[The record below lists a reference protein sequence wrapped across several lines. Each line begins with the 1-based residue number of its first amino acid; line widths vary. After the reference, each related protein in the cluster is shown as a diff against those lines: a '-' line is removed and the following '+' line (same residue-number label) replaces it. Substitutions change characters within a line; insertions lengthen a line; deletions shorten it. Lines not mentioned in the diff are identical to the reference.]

1 MLPAILGWILTCFNG
16 TSCIYQKHNGRN
28 CLILMTKKKKV
39 SKSLDNGFS
48 IEGFLEVMASSKGK
62 SAAPVLWSTV
72 QIVSY

>member
-1 MLPAILGWILTCFNG
+1 
-16 TSCIYQKHNGRN
+16 
-28 CLILMTKKKKV
+28 MTKKKKKKKV
-39 SKSLDNGFS
+39 SKSLDTSFS

>member
-1 MLPAILGWILTCFNG
+1 MEPLAYTKNIMAG
-16 TSCIYQKHNGRN
+16 TV
-28 CLILMTKKKKV
+28 LFLWPKKKKV
-39 SKSLDNGFS
+39 SKSLDTGFS

>member
-1 MLPAILGWILTCFNG
+1 
-16 TSCIYQKHNGRN
+16 
-28 CLILMTKKKKV
+28 MTKKKKV

>member
-1 MLPAILGWILTCFNG
+1 MEPLAYTKNTMAG
-16 TSCIYQKHNGRN
+16 TVLFLWPKK
-28 CLILMTKKKKV
+28 KKKKV
-39 SKSLDNGFS
+39 SKSLDTSFS